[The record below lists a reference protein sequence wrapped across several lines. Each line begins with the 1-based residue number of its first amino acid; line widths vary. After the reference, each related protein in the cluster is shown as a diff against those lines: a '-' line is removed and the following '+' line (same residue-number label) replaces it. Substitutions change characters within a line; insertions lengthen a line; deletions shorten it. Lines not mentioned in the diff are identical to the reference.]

1 MCAMTQ
7 RGEKGLYIETGIWTQ
22 RYRCLMSN
30 AQHIIGL
37 PFLINSSALTGNLFS
52 TEEMYQNNWQD
63 SVVCLRATHFIG
75 NGVRFLRKLRC
86 K

>member
-63 SVVCLRATHFIG
+63 SVVCLRATHFYWKWGQILEK
-75 NGVRFLRKLRC
+75 VTL
-86 K
+86 